1 MKSRTLEYC
10 FAAFLVLVL
19 FAAPVALLFT
29 LIEKIGGR

>member
-19 FAAPVALLFT
+19 FAAPVALLLT
-29 LIEKIGGR
+29 VVERMTR